1 SVAYHATDKAG
12 QIQAFL
18 LKDDAEKWAKQ
29 QGGKVYDF
37 KAIQLVTQ
45 S

>member
-1 SVAYHATDKAG
+1 
-12 QIQAFL
+12 
-18 LKDDAEKWAKQ
+18 DAEKWAKQ
-29 QGGKVYDF
+29 QSGKVYDF